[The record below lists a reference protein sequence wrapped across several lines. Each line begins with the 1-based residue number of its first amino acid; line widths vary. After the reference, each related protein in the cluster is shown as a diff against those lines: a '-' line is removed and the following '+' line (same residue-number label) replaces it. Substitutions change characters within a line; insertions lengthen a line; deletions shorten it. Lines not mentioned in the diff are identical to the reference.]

1 LTSRCAGKVCKMTY
15 CFVKD
20 GCKLETDSEEV
31 AKFAKSIGW
40 REVTKETF
48 RKFVAASAAER

>member
-1 LTSRCAGKVCKMTY
+1 MTY